1 MDNFDDDLSSMHI
14 NYEKVVESD
23 MLAVTRLLA
32 ANILKNPYM
41 RVGDFIKNLADGDLE
56 ALRDIVEG
64 DSDHPRFEELLVI
77 SEMLAKAE
85 GLSTDTLDDM
95 TKRTN
100 MLCAMLTLES
110 LFRKGLIELYHDN
123 MSFGDE
129 EGDKMIA
136 KLKDQE

>member
-14 NYEKVVESD
+14 NYEKIVESD